1 MNYQSAMK
9 RNDWQKR
16 NGRVKTARLGSWL
29 ESAREQLLKVP
40 QELSSSLRAIVSSVL
55 NKPSHFSTAHPEYE
69 LTEKEEAELN
79 DGFER
84 LVMGEPLPY
93 ITGKQEFFKMEFL
106 VNPSVLIPRPETEIL
121 VSEALEWMDSRGG
134 VIKALDIGTGSG
146 CIAVSIAKHL
156 PDVFIL
162 GTDISFNALITA
174 QKNSTRFGLE
184 DQIAFIQAH
193 LLDGIYGQFD
203 CIFTNLP
210 YIPTDRYR
218 GLQVSRHEPKSAL
231 DGGNDGLIYINILLL
246 QATTR
251 IKHNGLILLEID
263 SDQRSEVERT
273 SAQLFPDASVKII
286 NDLAGKSR
294 IVRIQL

>member
-1 MNYQSAMK
+1 M
-9 RNDWQKR
+9 
-16 NGRVKTARLGSWL
+16 
-29 ESAREQLLKVP
+29 
-40 QELSSSLRAIVSSVL
+40 
-55 NKPSHFSTAHPEYE
+55 
-69 LTEKEEAELN
+69 
-79 DGFER
+79 
-84 LVMGEPLPY
+84 
-93 ITGKQEFFKMEFL
+93 
-106 VNPSVLIPRPETEIL
+106 
-121 VSEALEWMDSRGG
+121 
-134 VIKALDIGTGSG
+134 
-146 CIAVSIAKHL
+146 
-156 PDVFIL
+156 
-162 GTDISFNALITA
+162 ITA